1 MTVEAQSAA
10 ARFIADVFASSTD
23 NPVYLCS
30 LKNMDAPDNEPG
42 ERHVATRKIADIEA
56 FVHKWDRKHRGLYF
70 CVSTLANG
78 ATKRSKTTAAELT
91 GLHCDID
98 FKNIEATPDQIR
110 QTLRELFLLPSRIVH
125 SGNGFHCYWHFRE
138 ALPATPENIAS
149 VEKMLRQLCDHL
161 GGDPQVCEIARLMR
175 LPGSHNTKDGAW
187 NEVRVI
193 YETAARYDPDELSEW
208 LADVH
213 PVIIRKSASSDRGNG
228 DSSHD
233 NPFAAFAEQAK
244 PPIDV
249 ETRLAAMRYQG
260 AGDRSIH
267 ATQLQVSASLLSQG
281 WPVDETIELLLNATR
296 IVAGEI
302 GKAWDWIREERDIQ
316 RMCGDWLAKHPD
328 IVTPQ
333 DQPAQPQPQPQPHQH
348 PRILATAHEWREPL
362 LIPRRDFLFRRHYIR
377 GFVSA
382 TIAPG
387 GIGKSSQALVET
399 IAMVTAQAFLGETP
413 TIGALRVWYY
423 GEDPQDE
430 LDRRIA
436 AICQH
441 YGIQKDD
448 LGNRLFRDSMH
459 NLQLKRFATQGKS
472 GSTVIF
478 DKNLEEGIRYT
489 IRELKL
495 DVVIF
500 DPMIAL
506 HSAIEND
513 NVAMDQ
519 IVRKLGNIAAET
531 ESAIDL
537 VHHARKPTSG
547 QTEMTVDDGRG
558 ARSLIDAARSARI
571 LNRMS
576 VKEAEDVGILPKDRP
591 RYFRADRGK
600 ANMSPPE
607 SATWAQIV
615 SVILANTDNV
625 GVVTPWTYPNP
636 LDGVAATDV
645 DWIRNLVRTNPDLG
659 CHPNSK
665 AWIGLELAKHL
676 ALNPS
681 SKAHHAKLR
690 KILKTWFDN
699 GVLAVDEREDPETRK
714 KRKFVKLGD
723 WNHPYENDAT
733 T

>member
-1 MTVEAQSAA
+1 MAVEAQSAA
-10 ARFIADVFASSTD
+10 AKFIVDVFASSTG

-30 LKNMDAPDNEPG
+30 LKNKDAPNNEPG
-42 ERHVATRKIADIEA
+42 ERHVATRNIADIDA
-56 FVHKWDRKHRGLYF
+56 FIHKWDRKHRGLYF

-78 ATKRSKTTAAELT
+78 ATKRAKTTTAELT
-91 GLHCDID
+91 GLHADID
-98 FKNIEATPDQIR
+98 FKNIEATPEQAR
-110 QTLRELFLLPSRIVH
+110 QALRELFLLPSKIVH
-125 SGNGFHCYWHFRE
+125 SGNGLHCYWHFRE
-138 ALPATPENIAS
+138 ALPATPENVTK
-149 VEKMLRQLCDHL
+149 VEKMLRQLCHHL

-175 LPGSHNTKDGAW
+175 LPGTHNTKDNTW
-187 NEVRVI
+187 TEVKVI
-193 YETAARYDPDELSEW
+193 YETDARYDLEELEEW
-208 LADVH
+208 LADVS
-213 PVIIRKSASSDRGNG
+213 PVIIRKPASSGNG

-233 NPFAAFAEQAK
+233 NPFAAFGEQTK

-260 AGDRSIH
+260 AGDNSIH
-267 ATQLQVSASLLSQG
+267 ATQLQVSASLLSQS
-281 WPVDETIELLLNATR
+281 WPVDEIVEILLNATR
-296 IVAGEI
+296 IAAGET
-302 GKAWDWIREERDIQ
+302 GNVWDWPREEHDIR
-316 RMCGDWLAKHPD
+316 RMCSDWLAKHPE

-333 DQPAQPQPQPQPHQH
+333 DQPAQPEPP
-348 PRILATAHEWREPL
+348 PRIFATAHEWREATQ
-362 LIPRRDFLFRRHYIR
+362 IPRRDFLFRRHYIR

-399 IAMVTAQAFLGETP
+399 IAMVTGKAFLGETP
-413 TIGALRVWYY
+413 TSGALRVWYY
-423 GEDPQDE
+423 GEDPADE

-472 GSTVIF
+472 GKSGSVVTF
-478 DKNLEEGIRYT
+478 DKTLEEGIRYT
-489 IRELKL
+489 IRQARL

-500 DPMIAL
+500 DPLISL
-506 HSAIEND
+506 HSVIEND

-519 IVRKLGNIAAET
+519 IARKLGAIAAET
-531 ESAIDL
+531 DSAIDL
-537 VHHARKPTSG
+537 VHHARKPAG
-547 QTEMTVDDGRG
+547 AQAELTVDDGRG
-558 ARSLIDAARSARI
+558 ARSLIDAVRSARI

-576 VKEAEDVGILPKDRP
+576 AKEAEDVGILPKDRP

-600 ANMSPPE
+600 ANMAPPE
-607 SATWAQIV
+607 AATWAQII
-615 SVILANTDNV
+615 SVILPNTDNV

-665 AWIGLELAKHL
+665 AWIGIELAKHL
-676 ALNPS
+676 ALDPS
-681 SKAHHAKLR
+681 SKAHLAKLK

-699 GVLAVDEREDPETRK
+699 GVLAIDERDDPQTRK

-723 WNHPYENDAT
+723 WNHPCENDAT

>member
-1 MTVEAQSAA
+1 MTVEAQSTAA
-10 ARFIADVFASSTD
+10 KFIIDVFAPSTG

-30 LKNMDAPDNEPG
+30 LKNRDAPNNEPG
-42 ERHVATRKIADIEA
+42 ERHVATRNIADIDA
-56 FVHKWDRKHRGLYF
+56 FIHKWDRKHRGLYF

-78 ATKRSKTTAAELT
+78 ATRRAKTTTAELT
-91 GLHCDID
+91 GLHADID
-98 FKNIEATPDQIR
+98 FKNVEQTPDQVR
-110 QTLRELFLLPSRIVH
+110 QILRELFLLPSKIIH
-125 SGNGFHCYWHFRE
+125 SGNGLHCYWHFRE
-138 ALPATPENIAS
+138 ALPATAESIAS
-149 VEKMLRQLCDHL
+149 VEKMLRQLCNHL

-175 LPGSHNTKDGAW
+175 LPGTHNTKDDAW
-187 NEVRVI
+187 TEVKVI
-193 YETAARYDPDELSEW
+193 YETATRYDPGELAEW
-208 LADVH
+208 LADVS
-213 PVIIRKSASSDRGNG
+213 PVIIRKSASSSGSGNG

-233 NPFAAFAEQAK
+233 NPFAAFGEQAK

-249 ETRLAAMRYQG
+249 ETRLATMRHQG
-260 AGDRSIH
+260 AGDSSIH

-281 WPVDETIELLLNATR
+281 WPVDEIVQILLNATR
-296 IVAGEI
+296 AAAGET
-302 GKAWDWIREERDIQ
+302 GKAWDWTREEHDIC
-316 RMCGDWLAKHPD
+316 RMCSDWLTKHPD

-333 DQPAQPQPQPQPHQH
+333 EQQEQPEQPEQPQP
-348 PRILATAHEWREPL
+348 PRILATAHEWRDAL
-362 LIPRRDFLFRRHYIR
+362 QIPRRDFLFRRHYIR

-399 IAMVTAQAFLGETP
+399 IAMVTAKAFLDETP
-413 TIGALRVWYY
+413 TSGALRVWYY

-448 LGNRLFRDSMH
+448 LGDRLFRNSMH
-459 NLQLKRFATQGKS
+459 DLQLKRFATQGKS
-472 GSTVIF
+472 GSTIIF
-478 DKNLEEGIRYT
+478 DKTLEQDIRHT
-489 IRELKL
+489 IHELKL

-519 IVRKLGNIAAET
+519 IARKLGAIAAET
-531 ESAIDL
+531 DSAIEL
-537 VHHARKPTSG
+537 VHHARKPSGG

-558 ARSLIDAARSARI
+558 ARSVIDATRSARI

-576 VKEAEDVGILPKDRP
+576 AKEAEDAGITAKDRP

-600 ANMSPPE
+600 ANMAPPE
-607 SATWAQIV
+607 SATWALIV
-615 SVILANTDNV
+615 SIILPNTDNV

-645 DWIRNLVRTNPDLG
+645 DWVRNLVRTNPNLG
-659 CHPNSK
+659 RHSLSK
-665 AWIGLELAKHL
+665 SWIGIELAKHL
-676 ALNPS
+676 GLDPS
-681 SKAHHAKLR
+681 SKAHRAKLK

-699 GVLAVDEREDPETRK
+699 GVLAETEREDPETRH
-714 KRKFVKLGD
+714 KRKFVTLGD
-723 WNHPYENDAT
+723 WNEAPGNDAT
-733 T
+733 N